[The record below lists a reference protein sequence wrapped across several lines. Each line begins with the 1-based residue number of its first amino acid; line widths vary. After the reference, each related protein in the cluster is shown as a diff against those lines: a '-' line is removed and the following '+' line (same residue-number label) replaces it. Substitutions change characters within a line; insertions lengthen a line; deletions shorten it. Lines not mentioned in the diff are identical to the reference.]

1 MTNSGVFNVTF
12 CLFIYLF
19 IFTMNGDLFSPS
31 FRIYSGKRKKERKK
45 KKKPKTKEKTSLV
58 LYQNNFISIFKKL
71 ILVDMYVKL

>member
-31 FRIYSGKRKKERKK
+31 FMIYSGKRKKERKK
-45 KKKPKTKEKTSLV
+45 KKNPKLKRKPV
-58 LYQNNFISIFKKL
+58 
-71 ILVDMYVKL
+71 